1 MIFLVSDVKSIKR
14 YKNLEIKIRK
24 GVDNMEKIVTDQWEI
39 LKQEV
44 QRHLDNE
51 ERLEKENERL
61 KSENDNLRQELNK
74 SMFMYQQLLEQMNS
88 SKKRRKNS
96 V

>member
-1 MIFLVSDVKSIKR
+1 
-14 YKNLEIKIRK
+14 
-24 GVDNMEKIVTDQWEI
+24 MEKMVTDQWEI

-61 KSENDNLRQELNK
+61 KSENDNLR
-74 SMFMYQQLLEQMNS
+74 
-88 SKKRRKNS
+88 
-96 V
+96 

>member
-1 MIFLVSDVKSIKR
+1 
-14 YKNLEIKIRK
+14 
-24 GVDNMEKIVTDQWEI
+24 MEKIVTDQWEV

-88 SKKRRKNS
+88 SKRRRKNS